1 MFADL
6 VLIVMMGLASLWLI
20 GFVIT
25 LFVTVIDQHL
35 AAVDYTEEIQRK
47 YLS

>member
-1 MFADL
+1 MFIDL
-6 VLIVMMGLASLWLI
+6 VFIFMMGMASLWLI

-25 LFVTVIDQHL
+25 LFVTAVDKHL

>member
-1 MFADL
+1 MFIDL
-6 VLIVMMGLASLWLI
+6 VFIVMLGLASLWLI

-25 LFVTVIDQHL
+25 LFVTAVDQHL
-35 AAVDYTEEIQRK
+35 AAVDYTKEIQRK